1 MSRMTKRVLG
11 VLIVAAAVVIDL
23 WLLQTLDTGGA
34 IAAGLGIG
42 VLAGVLLS
50 ALGIFSSGKNAKDE
64 S

>member
-23 WLLQTLDTGGA
+23 WLLQELETGGA